1 MIRSSP
7 QRRTSSG
14 SALRTTKVAAKTNQQ
29 PTKTPPQQ
37 SASAAQPIVQPST
50 QNSLVQQQ
58 VVTSPPPAAVIPRP
72 VQSQPVESVASSPP
86 PAPTPP
92 TTADIAPSVQA
103 YARAIESKDI
113 GAVRHAYPGLTSA
126 QQGQLETFFQA
137 SRTIDAK
144 LRISS
149 LDASANSAEARVVG
163 SYDYVTSEGRN
174 ESRAVSFAMSLRREG
189 SGWRVVS
196 VH

>member
-1 MIRSSP
+1 
-7 QRRTSSG
+7 
-14 SALRTTKVAAKTNQQ
+14 V
-29 PTKTPPQQ
+29 TPP
-37 SASAAQPIVQPST
+37 
-50 QNSLVQQQ
+50 
-58 VVTSPPPAAVIPRP
+58 PPVAVIPHP
-72 VQSQPVESVASSPP
+72 VQSQPVESPASSPA

-92 TTADIAPSVQA
+92 TTTDIAPSVQA

-126 QQGQLETFFQA
+126 QQAQLETFFQA
-137 SRTIDAK
+137 ARTIDAK

-149 LDASANSAEARVVG
+149 LDASPNSAEARVVG
-163 SYDYVTSEGRN
+163 SYDYVTLEGRT
-174 ESRAVSFAMSLRREG
+174 ESRPVSFAMSLRREG